1 MRNYESLYIIH
12 PEVVGD
18 ELTAMEEK
26 FQKVLTDQAAE
37 INKLDN
43 WGVRKLAYPIQKVER
58 GCYVQTLF
66 SAEPEVIAEFER
78 RLRLD
83 EKILRFL
90 TVRFDGEFPVVAEVE
105 PVAEVAEAPAAEVT
119 KAPAAEVAEAP
130 AAEVAEAP
138 AAEES
143 SAKEDT
149 APTAE

>member
-18 ELTAMEEK
+18 ELTVMVEK

-37 INKLDN
+37 IHKLDI

-66 SAEPEVIAEFER
+66 CAEPEVIAEFER

-90 TVRFDGEFPVVAEVE
+90 TVRFKEDFPAVVEAEPAAEDVE
-105 PVAEVAEAPAAEVT
+105 EPATEEVAEAAT
-119 KAPAAEVAEAP
+119 
-130 AAEVAEAP
+130 
-138 AAEES
+138 EEKPDS
-143 SAKEDT
+143 VDAV
-149 APTAE
+149 PTTEEK

>member
-90 TVRFDGEFPVVAEVE
+90 TVRYDGEFPVVAE
-105 PVAEVAEAPAAEVT
+105 
-119 KAPAAEVAEAP
+119 APAAEVAEAP

-138 AAEES
+138 AAEEPL
-143 SAKEDT
+143 AKEDA

>member
-18 ELTAMEEK
+18 ELAAMEEK

-90 TVRFDGEFPVVAEVE
+90 TVRYEGDFPVVAEVE
-105 PVAEVAEAPAAEVT
+105 PVAEVAEAPAAE
-119 KAPAAEVAEAP
+119 APATEAP
-130 AAEVAEAP
+130 ATEEQSAE
-138 AAEES
+138 
-143 SAKEDT
+143 KNT
-149 APTAE
+149 TPTAE

>member
-18 ELTAMEEK
+18 ELTAMVEK

-37 INKLDN
+37 VYKLDN

-66 SAEPEVIAEFER
+66 TAAPEVIAEFER

-90 TVRFDGEFPVVAEVE
+90 TVRFDEEFPAIVEEE
-105 PVAEVAEAPAAEVT
+105 PVAE
-119 KAPAAEVAEAP
+119 
-130 AAEVAEAP
+130 
-138 AAEES
+138 
-143 SAKEDT
+143 
-149 APTAE
+149 

>member
-18 ELTAMEEK
+18 ELTAMMGK
-26 FQKVLTDQAAE
+26 FEKVLTDQAAE
-37 INKLDN
+37 IHKLDI

-58 GCYVQTLF
+58 GCYIQTLF

-90 TVRFDGEFPVVAEVE
+90 TVRFKEEFPAVVEAEPAVE
-105 PVAEVAEAPAAEVT
+105 EVAEPAVE
-119 KAPAAEVAEAP
+119 EVAEP
-130 AAEVAEAP
+130 ATEVK
-138 AAEES
+138 S
-143 SAKEDT
+143 DSADT
-149 APTAE
+149 APTTEEN